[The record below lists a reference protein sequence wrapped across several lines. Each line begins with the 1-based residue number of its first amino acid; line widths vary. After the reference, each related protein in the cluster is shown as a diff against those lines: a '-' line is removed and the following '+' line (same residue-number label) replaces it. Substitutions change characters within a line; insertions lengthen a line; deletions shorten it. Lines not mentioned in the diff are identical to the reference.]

1 MAARARSEPQ
11 ERSKWLLEP
20 ARSRSGARNG
30 RSSPPRSRWGARNRC
45 SSPPRSRWGARNSRS
60 SPVGVAGALE
70 MAARAPSA
78 SLGRSKWPHE
88 PARLRRGGRNRCSG
102 PLGFA
107 EALTLAA
114 RVRSASLGRS
124 KWPLELARLR
134 WGGRNRCSG
143 LLSRPRWGARQR
155 CSSFMRKSCSKTL
168 CSGRDSL
175 WTPGSVRLSS
185 EHGYARVRAS
195 IYIYIH
201 MCQAPVPDGPPPA
214 HGMVPHPQGQI
225 QRPFFKDSLGNPNG
239 ILKDSLRIP

>member
-20 ARSRSGARNG
+20 ARGRSGARNG

-45 SSPPRSRWGARNSRS
+45 SSQPRSRWGDRNSSS

-78 SLGRSKWPHE
+78 SLGRSKWQHE
-88 PARLRRGGRNRCSG
+88 PARLRWGGRNRCSG

-124 KWPLELARLR
+124 KWQLELARLR
-134 WGGRNRCSG
+134 WCSG

-185 EHGYARVRAS
+185 EHGYARVRARC
-195 IYIYIH
+195 H
-201 MCQAPVPDGPPPA
+201 
-214 HGMVPHPQGQI
+214 
-225 QRPFFKDSLGNPNG
+225 
-239 ILKDSLRIP
+239 

>member
-11 ERSKWLLEP
+11 WRSKWPLEPASEPLGRSESLLEP
-20 ARSRSGARNG
+20 ASA
-30 RSSPPRSRWGARNRC
+30 
-45 SSPPRSRWGARNSRS
+45 GARNSRS

-88 PARLRRGGRNRCSG
+88 PAQLRWGGRNRCSG

-143 LLSRPRWGARQR
+143 LLGRPSWGARQR
-155 CSSFMRKSCSKTL
+155 CSSFMRKSYSKR
-168 CSGRDSL
+168 C
-175 WTPGSVRLSS
+175 
-185 EHGYARVRAS
+185 ARVATRSGHLALFVYPPS
-195 IYIYIH
+195 MDMLGSALVFVYIH
-201 MCQAPVPDGPPPA
+201 MA
-214 HGMVPHPQGQI
+214 
-225 QRPFFKDSLGNPNG
+225 
-239 ILKDSLRIP
+239 